1 MMLTFLGFVDSKKKF
16 SSKSLDK
23 KFPEAKSGDFIG
35 NVVCCKKNK
44 RLVYMVKG
52 DNIWSIIDVKVV
64 EE

>member
-1 MMLTFLGFVDSKKKF
+1 MLNFLGFFYSKKKF
-16 SSKSLDK
+16 SSKALDK

-35 NVVCCKKNK
+35 NVVCGKKNK
-44 RLVYMVKG
+44 RLVYMVKC